1 MLHGAGDDDVA
12 LLGVAYKPVF
22 DVRVPARAEGLA
34 ALRRQLRRWLA
45 AVGTDEDTAS
55 DVLLAC
61 GEAAAN
67 AVEHA
72 FAGTAAEPGSTGPA
86 GEHAFTANAARAA
99 GEFEVELRIAA
110 GRELTLRVADTGRWR
125 AVPAPGDRGRGL
137 PIMRAVMDSVEVES
151 GENGTVVTMRRR
163 LGVRS

>member
-1 MLHGAGDDDVA
+1 V
-12 LLGVAYKPVF
+12 
-22 DVRVPARAEGLA
+22 GLA

-72 FAGTAAEPGSTGPA
+72 FAGTAAEPGSTDPA
-86 GEHAFTANAARAA
+86 GEHAFTASAAGPA
-99 GEFEVELRIAA
+99 GEFEVELRIGA
-110 GRELTLRVADTGRWR
+110 GRELTLQVADTGRWR

-137 PIMRAVMDSVEVES
+137 PMMRAVMDSVDVES
-151 GENGTVVTMRRR
+151 GQNGTVVTMRRR
-163 LGVRS
+163 LGVRA